1 MASELL
7 SARPPPAESNDA
19 VTLASAMVT
28 WDRCTMLLS
37 AKMAPPNCAAWT
49 CAKLRTLHGELG
61 VGEAYHTAS
70 EPCAEARSMIV

>member
-1 MASELL
+1 ML
-7 SARPPPAESNDA
+7 
-19 VTLASAMVT
+19 T

-70 EPCAEARSMIV
+70 EPWAEARRMFV